1 MRWDSAHIVCVGP
14 MRPKRET
21 WIMRINVKLYR
32 AHNGLWSWAFDHYR
46 HKAWVGGFWSE
57 HAARA
62 HATECAI
69 GIGRTPVF
77 V

>member
-1 MRWDSAHIVCVGP
+1 
-14 MRPKRET
+14 
-21 WIMRINVKLYR
+21 MRINVKLYR
-32 AHNGLWSWAFDHYR
+32 ANNGLWSWAFDHYR

-77 V
+77 N